1 MIFYTFAL
9 RGIYAAL
16 PQIRVQL
23 QSCIETH
30 DGPWSCKNGGP
41 LGPKSSGM
49 ETADQQAKRVTTT
62 NKLDACTWVKVVEL
76 RVRGGRRKLPTKIT
90 RGLRGL
96 PLYPAVDILHRIWW
110 WWQSFWMTVCISLSR
125 SPVIR
130 TPIRSHNDNNGG
142 PIISFNVNK

>member
-23 QSCIETH
+23 QPCIETH

-90 RGLRGL
+90 RGLRA
-96 PLYPAVDILHRIWW
+96 YPCIQQWTSYIGYDDDDNHFEWQCVSVLVDHRWYEPR
-110 WWQSFWMTVCISLSR
+110 LG
-125 SPVIR
+125 R
-130 TPIRSHNDNNGG
+130 TTITMG
-142 PIISFNVNK
+142 PHHKLQCK